1 MRRAAL
7 VFRRI
12 PIPASGTHARSAGF
26 KNVRGRE
33 PQMKT
38 NTTKTALF
46 ILLGLTGATM
56 VSGCALAA
64 GAAVGA
70 AAVDYF
76 SDDNDECNGPN
87 DEGLLDSDCND

>member
-1 MRRAAL
+1 MNTPTRVAA
-7 VFRRI
+7 
-12 PIPASGTHARSAGF
+12 
-26 KNVRGRE
+26 
-33 PQMKT
+33 
-38 NTTKTALF
+38 F
-46 ILLGLTGATM
+46 ILLGLSAPLA
-56 VSGCALAA
+56 SGCALAA

>member
-1 MRRAAL
+1 
-7 VFRRI
+7 
-12 PIPASGTHARSAGF
+12 
-26 KNVRGRE
+26 
-33 PQMKT
+33 MKT
-38 NTTKTALF
+38 TPTRAALF
-46 ILLGLTGATM
+46 ILLGLAVPI

-76 SDDNDECNGPN
+76 FDDNDVCNGPN

>member
-1 MRRAAL
+1 
-7 VFRRI
+7 
-12 PIPASGTHARSAGF
+12 
-26 KNVRGRE
+26 
-33 PQMKT
+33 MKT
-38 NTTKTALF
+38 SQTRAALF

-76 SDDNDECNGPN
+76 QDDNDECNGPN
-87 DEGLLDSDCND
+87 DEGLLDSDCHD